1 MRTCI
6 IIVSDMGEEYME
18 RKTSDNRSGK
28 IASVIGIVL
37 NLLLAGGK
45 IALGAVFSL
54 VSVVADGINNLSDCG
69 GSVVSAVSFRIT
81 EKPAD
86 KEHPYGHRRA
96 EYIASMMIAFII
108 VALAVEFFRESV
120 EKVIGG
126 GSTAGGLAVYIVLGV
141 SIAVKGGM
149 FVYFRIV
156 SKQIKSDTL
165 RAAAVDSACDCLATF
180 VVIVGLIVSRYTGV
194 PADGYAG
201 LFLALFIA
209 WEGISI
215 VREAGSKLL
224 GQSPDGALIEHVKSI
239 LSVAEGT
246 LGYHDLF
253 FFSYGKNAVYATV
266 HIEIDEKLSARESHE
281 RIDDIERAVFARTGV
296 KLTAHCDPVDLNDD
310 EALEFEQRVRAAV
323 EGMVEGMNV
332 HDFRIVRGSVK
343 KAVFEVGIP
352 FSCRKSDAEIEND
365 VVRAVRLLGDVEP
378 YVTVERE

>member
-1 MRTCI
+1 
-6 IIVSDMGEEYME
+6 MGEEYME

-69 GSVVSAVSFRIT
+69 GSVVSAVSFRIA

-120 EKVIGG
+120 EKVLGG

-224 GQSPDGALIEHVKSI
+224 GQSPDGALVEHVKSI

-253 FFSYGKNAVYATV
+253 FFSYGKNAVY
-266 HIEIDEKLSARESHE
+266 EIG
-281 RIDDIERAVFARTGV
+281 RAHV
-296 KLTAHCDPVDLNDD
+296 
-310 EALEFEQRVRAAV
+310 
-323 EGMVEGMNV
+323 
-332 HDFRIVRGSVK
+332 
-343 KAVFEVGIP
+343 
-352 FSCRKSDAEIEND
+352 
-365 VVRAVRLLGDVEP
+365 
-378 YVTVERE
+378 